1 MSDTRIRQALTYAAR
16 GWPVFPCQA
25 GQKIPA
31 TAHGHLDATT
41 ESQQITALPSAWRP
55 GRKHRSSPR
64 AWSASSA
71 PGPSATR

>member
-1 MSDTRIRQALTYAAR
+1 MSGTRLGQVLAYAAR

-64 AWSASSA
+64 AWSVSSA
-71 PGPSATR
+71 PARSARR